1 MEVRDYNGTGIWTW
15 DVVVNRY
22 NDYARRLGILN
33 IRDLKPKMFAEG
45 DENGS
50 LECCWQAMFRTNL
63 KNMRNCSDGLGRSMV
78 AGD

>member
-33 IRDLKPKMFAEG
+33 IRDLKPKMFVEG
-45 DENGS
+45 DEKRIVGM
-50 LECCWQAMFRTNL
+50 LL
-63 KNMRNCSDGLGRSMV
+63 
-78 AGD
+78 AGNVPHEFKEYSKLLRRIGVGGW